1 MNLVFPLD
9 SMLYTVTKKLLR
21 RCIKECERERE
32 REREGTEM
40 REKSIL
46 EIRMKV
52 WYIHNINIKVP

>member
-52 WYIHNINIKVP
+52 WYIYI